1 MIIFQYKFLYKVKK
15 SNATKQQSKHSIHRG
30 IYNNNKTYYYDKN
43 VIGEIIGIVDESG
56 NYVVKYEY
64 TTYGTVD
71 KTITSTNDVSLY
83 NPFVYKG
90 YYYDEKTGYF
100 WLSSS

>member
-1 MIIFQYKFLYKVKK
+1 M
-15 SNATKQQSKHSIHRG
+15 
-30 IYNNNKTYYYDKN
+30 
-43 VIGEIIGIVDESG
+43 
-56 NYVVKYEY
+56 VKYEY

>member
-1 MIIFQYKFLYKVKK
+1 M
-15 SNATKQQSKHSIHRG
+15 
-30 IYNNNKTYYYDKN
+30 
-43 VIGEIIGIVDESG
+43 
-56 NYVVKYEY
+56 VKYEY

-90 YYYDEKTGYF
+90 YYYDMVDYYIRLLLKGHQ
-100 WLSSS
+100 